1 MNIMSLRMGSAC
13 AVCSLVA
20 GFSGTALAAAPVFTP
35 VCNTTVYIKE
45 PVRLQLAATDADG
58 GTLTYSVSG
67 LPGNASVNASTG
79 LLTWQPALT
88 DTGTRTATFT
98 VSDGSNQTFIHVIVT
113 VVMPA
118 LPADRG
124 FKLLRPNGG
133 EAYRYGDSVTV
144 AWVMPACSYL
154 TNLDI
159 YRTRIQ
165 TMYNTC
171 MFTPDD
177 GIQAATDVNGAR
189 RGYCYTFQDKGMV
202 VGFCRMAMDQASLPG
217 CAYNISLG
225 GDTLSVDSLYMVAYN
240 QYGDAQGSN
249 CTDPVVQ
256 ALLQSGDV
264 TDRPFS
270 VVPRASWQPGC
281 TAWARPRSIRP
292 AHLSGQAIGGM
303 DVFSALGAHIES
315 NAHDVLPTGVYFVKN
330 VIAGRTVVS
339 KVALSSPGTIADALR
354 K

>member
-1 MNIMSLRMGSAC
+1 MGSAC

-79 LLTWQPALT
+79 LLSWQPAVT
-88 DTGTRTATFT
+88 DTGARTATFT
-98 VSDGSNQTFIHVIVT
+98 VSDGSSQTSMHVAFS
-113 VVMPA
+113 VVRPA
-118 LPADRG
+118 LPANGG

-133 EAYRYGDSVTV
+133 EAYRYGDSLTI

-202 VGFCRMAMDQASLPG
+202 VGFYRMAMDQVSLPG

-225 GDTLSVDSLYMVAYN
+225 GDTLRVDSLYVVAYN
-240 QYGDAQGSN
+240 QYGDSHGSN
-249 CTDPVVQ
+249 CTDLVQ
-256 ALLQSGDV
+256 QSLLKSGDV

-270 VVPRASWQPGC
+270 VVPRASWQPNC
-281 TAWARPRSIRP
+281 PASARPRSIRP
-292 AHLSGQAIGGM
+292 AHLSGGTVGGM
-303 DVFSALGAHIES
+303 GIFSARGVHIES
-315 NAHDVLPTGVYFVKN
+315 DANGTLPTGVYFVKD
-330 VIAGRTVVS
+330 VIAGRIVVS
-339 KVALSSPGTIADALR
+339 KVALSSPGAIADALR

>member
-20 GFSGTALAAAPVFTP
+20 GFSGMALAAAPVLTP
-35 VCNTTVYIKE
+35 VCNTTVYVKE
-45 PVRLQLAATDADG
+45 PVRLQLSATDADG

-79 LLTWQPALT
+79 LLSWQPALT
-88 DTGTRTATFT
+88 DTGARTAIFT
-98 VSDGSNQTFIHVIVT
+98 VSDGGSQASMHVTMT

-118 LPADRG
+118 LPADGG

-133 EAYRYGDSVTV
+133 EAYRYGDSLTV

-189 RGYCYTFQDKGMV
+189 RGYCYTFQDRGMV
-202 VGFCRMAMDQASLPG
+202 VGFYRMAMDQASLPG

-225 GDTLSVDSLYMVAYN
+225 GDTLRVDSLYMVAYN
-240 QYGDAQGSN
+240 QYGDEQGSS
-249 CTDPVVQ
+249 CTDR
-256 ALLQSGDV
+256 ALQSNLRTGAV
-264 TDRPFS
+264 TNGPFS
-270 VVPRASWQPGC
+270 VVPRASWQPDC
-281 TAWARPRSIRP
+281 SAWARQRSVRP
-292 AHLSGQAIGGM
+292 AHPSGQAIGGTGI
-303 DVFSALGAHIES
+303 FSAVGAHVES
-315 NAHDVLPTGVYFVKN
+315 SGTLPTGVYFVKD
-330 VIAGRTVVS
+330 VIAGRIVVS
-339 KVALSSPGTIADALR
+339 KVALSSPGAIADALR